1 MAVIERSAL
10 VSTEFT
16 VKGKQIL
23 HARKEFQKYVETEDW
38 LPPSLPYVLRI
49 AEGNKADVSYFWN
62 DWPQHYDYVY
72 ILFTTPGMRNPDRN
86 HLGLVYE
93 GSAFQLYRVLP
104 TISAVGR

>member
-1 MAVIERSAL
+1 M
-10 VSTEFT
+10 
-16 VKGKQIL
+16 
-23 HARKEFQKYVETEDW
+23 ETEDW

-93 GSAFQLYRVLP
+93 GGAFQLYRVLP